1 MQQQENEYSSWD
13 FSWSP
18 DMMLEIKLADPESF
32 LKIKETLTRIGIP
45 SKKDPVLYQ
54 TCHILHKKGKYYIM
68 NFLELFALDGKDTT
82 MDYEDIARRNTIA
95 SLLEQWKLCVV
106 VGNDQYKSQRVPIS
120 SLKIIPY
127 AEKNNWKLMPKY
139 TLGKYA
145 KSMRVAQTS

>member
-45 SKKDPVLYQ
+45 SNKYTVSYQ